1 MNPTTKV
8 VGREFSDDAF
18 NVTSRRGR
26 RSGTGRLGRRRRGA
40 DFTGRFSDQK
50 AGNLAVEHVEA
61 RTRGSQVA
69 SYLAAAG
76 NGPAG
81 QEECSRRTGSI
92 ERRALLAPMAVSL
105 KLAYDAPSA
114 CDDRQHEQTR
124 QDADGTRAAA
134 PIAADAGVQELASPR
149 AEFNLLNN
157 QHPMPARQT
166 TLLRGPDRPLTPLED
181 WLEIGL
187 RFGRWTIS
195 RPSGSGAHSRIF
207 QLSAA
212 LPSPDSVSVALQ
224 TRPNEMT
231 STNPRGE
238 YDLAGVGG
246 SSPRDHAPED
256 LYGLLEP

>member
-157 QHPMPARQT
+157 QHPMPARQQPRCCAART
-166 TLLRGPDRPLTPLED
+166 AAHAAGGLARDWPAVRKMDDQPALR
-181 WLEIGL
+181 IGRAFAHIPTFGCAAIP
-187 RFGRWTIS
+187 RF
-195 RPSGSGAHSRIF
+195 RIRCA
-207 QLSAA
+207 SD
-212 LPSPDSVSVALQ
+212 SP
-224 TRPNEMT
+224 E
-231 STNPRGE
+231 
-238 YDLAGVGG
+238 
-246 SSPRDHAPED
+246 
-256 LYGLLEP
+256 